1 MDLLDRYLQAVKKH
15 LPWQRQDDILAE
27 LRANLEAQL
36 EDKEAELGRPLTM
49 GESEDW
55 LRQIGPP
62 RQVAARYQPQQYL
75 IGPVLFPTYWF
86 VLRTA
91 AFWVMIA
98 YSIGVAVQ
106 VAVRTPSWA
115 AVFEGLLHVP
125 EVLLTTAASVTL
137 IFAVIEFLAARYPGR
152 WPALTAFPSDWSPSA
167 LPPVGKEAA
176 RGEKPRSRA
185 HAVAEVIFSFLIVSW
200 LLLVPKYP
208 HLLIGPGIF
217 HLDDSGHFSVPFQ
230 WMPVWH
236 TVYWWIVALTVF
248 QLIWRCIALYL
259 GKWQQHRNAERTAV
273 AALGLI
279 PLGLLLSIGD
289 HAYITL
295 KHPELD
301 ALRYGVALNSINISI
316 HLSLL
321 VLCAINVMQLLW
333 GIGRMSLNV
342 YRKRAAAMR

>member
-15 LPWQRQDDILAE
+15 LPWQRQDDIIAE

-36 EDKEAELGRPLTM
+36 EDKEAGLGRPLTT
-49 GESEDW
+49 GEAEDW

-91 AFWVMIA
+91 VFWVTIA
-98 YSIGVAVQ
+98 YAVGVAVQ
-106 VAVRTPSWA
+106 IAVRTPSWA
-115 AVFEGLLHVP
+115 AVLEGVLRVP

-137 IFAVIEFLAARYPGR
+137 IFAVIEYMSTRYPGR
-152 WPALTAFPSDWSPSA
+152 WPALAAFPGDWTPSA
-167 LPPVGKEAA
+167 LPPAEKEAV

-185 HAVAEVIFSFLIVSW
+185 HAIAAVIMIFLCLVW
-200 LLLVPKYP
+200 LLLLP
-208 HLLIGPGIF
+208 HHPYVLLGPGVAY
-217 HLDDSGHFSVPFQ
+217 LSASPFQ
-230 WMPVWH
+230 GAPVWWQA
-236 TVYWWIVALTVF
+236 YWCVVAITLF
-248 QLIWRCIALYL
+248 QLIWRCIAIYR
-259 GKWQQHRNAERTAV
+259 GRWQQQLSAERMAI

-295 KHPELD
+295 RHPALD
-301 ALRYGVALNSINISI
+301 QLRYGGALDSINKSI

-321 VLCAINVMQLLW
+321 LLCAINVLQLLW
-333 GIGRMSLNV
+333 GLGRMSLDC
-342 YRKRAAAMR
+342 YRKHAAAMR

>member
-36 EDKEAELGRPLTM
+36 EDKEAGLGRPLTM
-49 GESEDW
+49 GEAEDW

-75 IGPVLFPTYWF
+75 IGPLLYPEYWF

-91 AFWVMIA
+91 VFWVMIV
-98 YSIGVAVQ
+98 YLIGVAVQ
-106 VAVRTPSWA
+106 IAVRTPSWA

-137 IFAVIEFLAARYPGR
+137 IFAVIEFMAARYPER
-152 WPALTAFPSDWSPSA
+152 WPALAAFPSDWSPSA
-167 LPPVGKEAA
+167 LPKAEKVSE
-176 RGEKPRSRA
+176 RGQKPRSRA
-185 HAVAEVIFSFLIVSW
+185 HAVAEVILIFLGLAW
-200 LLLVPKYP
+200 LLLLPHYP
-208 HLLIGPGIF
+208 YLLIGPGAAYLYARGQYI
-217 HLDDSGHFSVPFQ
+217 SPFQ
-230 WMPVWH
+230 LAPVWVQ
-236 TVYWWIVALTVF
+236 VYWWIVALTLF

-259 GKWQQHRNAERTAV
+259 GKWQQQRNAERTAT

-295 KHPELD
+295 KHPALD
-301 ALRYGVALNSINISI
+301 QLRYGVTLNSINKAI

-321 VLCAINVMQLLW
+321 VLCAINLLQILW
-333 GIGRMSLNV
+333 GIGRLSLDS